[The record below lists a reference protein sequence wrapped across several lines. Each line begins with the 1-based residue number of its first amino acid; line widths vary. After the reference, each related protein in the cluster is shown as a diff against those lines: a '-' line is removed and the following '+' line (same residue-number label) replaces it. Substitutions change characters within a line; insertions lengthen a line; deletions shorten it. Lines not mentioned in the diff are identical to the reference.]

1 MKYVFVLL
9 LVILL
14 APFAYAQQTIEIDLA
29 KDTTY
34 VSKLS
39 SGEFLFSY
47 TFTASSNTDFK
58 LKVSLPENSVIIDRG
73 GLLISRP
80 VFISTDGK
88 RIFLEWSKSLSA
100 G

>member
-14 APFAYAQQTIEIDLA
+14 APFAYAQTIEIDLA
-29 KDTTY
+29 EDTTY